1 MGGQPPEFPQPE
13 SPCVGRKWSTKPK
26 FCILLEHYVFYVG
39 IVCVIFVELFHK
51 HARLSEELE
60 SAMAAKTEA
69 AAGNTII
76 NYEAASTAV
85 KTAAVMVVVD
95 VEAAASMAAPDAGNS
110 GSGYGSGGG
119 GGGGGSVDV
128 GSGEDNGSD
137 ESRN

>member
-1 MGGQPPEFPQPE
+1 M
-13 SPCVGRKWSTKPK
+13 
-26 FCILLEHYVFYVG
+26 
-39 IVCVIFVELFHK
+39 ELFHK

-69 AAGNTII
+69 AAGNTTI